1 MCQRLFIIFIS
12 LSLFFSV
19 ALTTIIRAGTKG
31 VEVVEGPIVLHA
43 NIVGQWGGHTFCY
56 LLQGE
61 RAVYWSASYH
71 EQQPPTALVGQ
82 YPTLDSRLESTVS
95 SLQFTATDVKGNKQ
109 PQMLRTLDGHLHVFI
124 GVTHTTDNPNFSPG
138 RLHYFRSKLP
148 EDVSILM
155 DRTELLPTETYDSFH
170 LRMNVG
176 LSPDGHWM
184 ALVILAIS
192 EDGSVPFNTPVV
204 FVGERQGLDFVFQ
217 PPVRYAEPMSLF
229 YPQVAATKEGIIIVG
244 EV

>member
-124 GVTHTTDNPNFSPG
+124 GVTHTTDNPNFSTWP
-138 RLHYFRSKLP
+138 L
-148 EDVSILM
+148 
-155 DRTELLPTETYDSFH
+155 TLLS
-170 LRMNVG
+170 
-176 LSPDGHWM
+176 
-184 ALVILAIS
+184 
-192 EDGSVPFNTPVV
+192 
-204 FVGERQGLDFVFQ
+204 
-217 PPVRYAEPMSLF
+217 
-229 YPQVAATKEGIIIVG
+229 
-244 EV
+244 

>member
-1 MCQRLFIIFIS
+1 
-12 LSLFFSV
+12 
-19 ALTTIIRAGTKG
+19 
-31 VEVVEGPIVLHA
+31 
-43 NIVGQWGGHTFCY
+43 
-56 LLQGE
+56 
-61 RAVYWSASYH
+61 
-71 EQQPPTALVGQ
+71 
-82 YPTLDSRLESTVS
+82 
-95 SLQFTATDVKGNKQ
+95 
-109 PQMLRTLDGHLHVFI
+109 
-124 GVTHTTDNPNFSPG
+124 
-138 RLHYFRSKLP
+138 
-148 EDVSILM
+148 M

-229 YPQVAATKEGIIIVG
+229 YPQVAAIKEGIIIVG